1 MLLGRQIVDTG
12 GVEGASEGLGL
23 LPFDTVMHPTKLTR
37 PTTIALRALPPAW
50 SMLDGLTVTG
60 YEIRNGRLTDG
71 DGDDRLQVSAAGNVL
86 ATTVHG
92 LLEDPGVLAAL
103 FGRRPIVTL
112 DDTFEQLAD
121 AVDAHLDTDLLHRL
135 VGER

>member
-1 MLLGRQIVDTG
+1 
-12 GVEGASEGLGL
+12 
-23 LPFDTVMHPTKLTR
+23 
-37 PTTIALRALPPAW
+37 
-50 SMLDGLTVTG
+50 MLDGLTVTG
-60 YEIRNGRLTDG
+60 YEIRNGRLTC